1 LLFFVGLA
9 FSLGASVTGASS
21 APAALTFLPCFFGLS
36 CAFGTSATAT
46 TDSGASPLVS
56 AVVAL
61 VFFLPLVGF
70 TVSFAGSATAA
81 ASSSEKKSAASLRA
95 GLALAGLDLVAAGTG
110 LAAFAG
116 FGAAAAATTTS
127 SDFLGFFALGAA
139 SEAPVDAR

>member
-1 LLFFVGLA
+1 
-9 FSLGASVTGASS
+9 
-21 APAALTFLPCFFGLS
+21 
-36 CAFGTSATAT
+36 
-46 TDSGASPLVS
+46 LVS
-56 AVVAL
+56 AAAAL

-116 FGAAAAATTTS
+116 FGAVAAAATTTS